1 MSCIAH
7 FLPVPFS
14 ICWLCSLDFM
24 FKAFFN
30 CLVLP
35 SQGSVRMKSE
45 ALPRTPVSG
54 GSGFFIGGPLS
65 KVIGWWACFFGRSW
79 DFQIYVSFLWG
90 CSVSPE
96 KDLSCP
102 CLGYSTSTVGALG
115 ACLGKGAQRSPHH
128 PGGRHSQNWLLL
140 IQSLN
145 PTSPVPGLPASAA
158 SLVYF
163 SRERDILLL
172 QGSGR
177 PNCPLCS
184 CSIETCFS
192 VCDVHGD
199 EPPKSALEKE
209 GLVSA
214 AAGRQAPAASPFRN
228 CLSSSTYSSL
238 VAHIQ
243 WWLEVGPG
251 GTSGRRYLIIFCIFL
266 WLAFYLDL

>member
-45 ALPRTPVSG
+45 ALPGTPVSG

-79 DFQIYVSFLWG
+79 DFHIYVSFLWG

-128 PGGRHSQNWLLL
+128 PGSRHSQNWLLL

-199 EPPKSALEKE
+199 EPPKSALEKDLSRLLLADRLQRPAPSGTASAQAHTLPWWPTSNDDWRWDLV
-209 GLVSA
+209 GLQ
-214 AAGRQAPAASPFRN
+214 GGD
-228 CLSSSTYSSL
+228 
-238 VAHIQ
+238 I
-243 WWLEVGPG
+243 WLFFV
-251 GTSGRRYLIIFCIFL
+251 F
-266 WLAFYLDL
+266 FYG